1 MAALPILIP
10 LLLVV
15 VAGLWRFAPVPAA
28 LAGSLLALT
37 AALLVGWRWPQESR
51 SGLPALGL
59 LVALIAALRLVP
71 VPGLWPCEVACAGGG
86 HYQALGG
93 VSVLWAVVVGA
104 LAFAGLGLS
113 ERDRPALST
122 HTRALGW
129 ALIGGSLYFLLV
141 GLRLEVVCPHCLAVH
156 TAVLCC
162 AGGLLRGVA
171 WRDAAATGV
180 AAALIAALGL
190 HAAFHPGLV
199 RDGADVDL
207 LTDLQAPALSA
218 GNKLAFATADS
229 ARRRGDSEAPVILE
243 LVVDFQCPHCAATHH
258 DLLTALAPAL
268 AAGKAELVTRHLVRR
283 SEPASLTLAR
293 WAAAA
298 AMDGQVRYD
307 LYVATM
313 LGSRAGADARELRAR
328 LGEMIDPLSL
338 EGLIERHAGAVD
350 RLVAGD
356 ARRLGEVQATA
367 RTPQLIAVD
376 RASGAVLKRWLG
388 ELPLGEIAGW
398 LGK

>member
-1 MAALPILIP
+1 MPILIP
-10 LLLVV
+10 LLLAV

-28 LAGSLLALT
+28 LAGALLALI
-37 AALLVGWRWPQESR
+37 AALMVGWRWPHEAR

-59 LVALIAALRLVP
+59 LAALIAALRLVP
-71 VPGLWPCEVACAGGG
+71 VPGLWPCDVACAGGG

-93 VSVLWAVVVGA
+93 VSVLWAAAVGA
-104 LAFAGLGLS
+104 LAFAGLCLR
-113 ERDRPALST
+113 ERHRPALSLPA
-122 HTRALGW
+122 RALGW
-129 ALIGGSLYFLLV
+129 ALIGGSLYFLV
-141 GLRLEVVCPHCLAVH
+141 IGWRLDVVCPHCLAVH
-156 TAVLCC
+156 TAVLGC

-171 WRDAAATGV
+171 WRDAATTGV
-180 AAALIAALGL
+180 AAALVAALGL

-207 LTDLQAPALSA
+207 LTDLRAPALSA

-229 ARRRGDSEAPVILE
+229 ARRRGDSTAPVILE
-243 LVVDFQCPHCAATHH
+243 LVVDFQCPNCAAIHH
-258 DLLTALAPAL
+258 ELLNALAPAL
-268 AAGKAELVTRHLVRR
+268 AAGKAEVVTRHLVRR

-298 AMDGQVRYD
+298 AMDGQARYD

-313 LGSRAGADARELRAR
+313 LGSRAGADARDLRAR

-338 EGLIERHAGAVD
+338 EGSIERHPGAID
-350 RLVAGD
+350 RLVADD
-356 ARRLGEVQATA
+356 AKRLGEVQATA

-376 RASGAVLKRWLG
+376 RASGAVLKRWQG
-388 ELPLGEIAGW
+388 ELHLDEIAAW
-398 LGK
+398 LTQ